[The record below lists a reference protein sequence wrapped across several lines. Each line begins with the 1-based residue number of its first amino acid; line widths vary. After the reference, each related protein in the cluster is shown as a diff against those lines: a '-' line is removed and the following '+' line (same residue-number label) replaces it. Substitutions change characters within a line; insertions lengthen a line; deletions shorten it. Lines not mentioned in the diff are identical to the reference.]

1 MGWVFLLFAGL
12 FEVVGVVGMNQINK
26 HKNIKAYLLFIVG
39 IVMSFALLS
48 QAMRTIP
55 MGTSYAV
62 WTGIGTVGGAVAG
75 MLFYGESKD
84 WKRILFIMMVLSA
97 AVGLKLIS

>member
-1 MGWVFLLFAGL
+1 MGWIFLMFAGM

-26 HKNIKAYLLFIVG
+26 AKTIRSFSIFIVG

-48 QAMRTIP
+48 QAMKSLP

-62 WTGIGTVGGAVAG
+62 WTGIGTVGGAVVG
-75 MLFYGESKD
+75 MLYYGESSD
-84 WKRILFIMMVLSA
+84 WKRIMFIAMVLSA

>member
-1 MGWVFLLFAGL
+1 M
-12 FEVVGVVGMNQINK
+12 
-26 HKNIKAYLLFIVG
+26 
-39 IVMSFALLS
+39 
-48 QAMRTIP
+48 
-55 MGTSYAV
+55 
-62 WTGIGTVGGAVAG
+62 GTVGGAVAG